1 MKNLAKN
8 SQRLPNPDFGKIVE
22 ILMNK
27 IINKL

>member
-8 SQRLPNPDFGKIVE
+8 SQRLPNPDFVKIVE